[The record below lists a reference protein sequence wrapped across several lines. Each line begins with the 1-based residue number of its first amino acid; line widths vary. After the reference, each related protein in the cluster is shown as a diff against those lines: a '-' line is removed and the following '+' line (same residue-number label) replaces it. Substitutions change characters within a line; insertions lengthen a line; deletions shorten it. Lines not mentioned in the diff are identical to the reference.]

1 MILSVSLRE
10 NNYEE
15 CEWEYI
21 KFANGVSILERFYMD
36 KNKVIV
42 IAGPTA
48 SGKTSL
54 GVELA
59 KRING
64 EVVSCDS
71 MQIYKDMSIG
81 TAKPTAEEMEGIPHY
96 LIDFVSPD
104 ERYSV
109 ADFKRDAEEKIE
121 LILSKGKVPILVG
134 GTGLY
139 IDTLI
144 YGIEYPEV
152 EFDQEYRD
160 ELMETADSDDGLANL
175 YKKAMEIDSDA
186 TKKISANDKKRIVRI
201 LELYKA
207 TGKTKT
213 ELEKL
218 SRSKGVK
225 YDYIVFAINMDRE
238 KLYDRINLRVDIMID
253 QGLIDEVKNVVS
265 KYDHFPTAMQG
276 LGYKEVVEYL
286 DGKINKEG
294 MIDKI
299 KQETRRYAKR
309 QLTWFRKNK
318 EIIWIDGLDK
328 REKNIDIILDNI
340 KN

>member
-1 MILSVSLRE
+1 
-10 NNYEE
+10 
-15 CEWEYI
+15 
-21 KFANGVSILERFYMD
+21 MD
-36 KNKVIV
+36 KVIV

-81 TAKPTAEEMEGIPHY
+81 TAKPTVEEMDGVPHY

-121 LILSKGKVPILVG
+121 FILSRGKVPILVG

-139 IDTLI
+139 IDTLV

-152 EFDQEYRD
+152 ELDQEYRD
-160 ELMETADSDDGLANL
+160 ELMRIADSDEGLAGL
-175 YKKAMEIDSDA
+175 YERAKEIDSEA
-186 TKKISANDKKRIVRI
+186 ALKVSPNDKKRIVRI
-201 LELYKA
+201 LELYHS

-213 ELEKL
+213 ELERI
-218 SRSKGVK
+218 SRNNGVK
-225 YDYIVFAINMDRE
+225 YDYRVFAINMDRQ
-238 KLYDRINLRVDIMID
+238 KLYDRINLRVDMMID
-253 QGLIDEVKNVVS
+253 QGLIDEV
-265 KYDHFPTAMQG
+265 
-276 LGYKEVVEYL
+276 
-286 DGKINKEG
+286 
-294 MIDKI
+294 
-299 KQETRRYAKR
+299 
-309 QLTWFRKNK
+309 
-318 EIIWIDGLDK
+318 
-328 REKNIDIILDNI
+328 NI